1 MADWSRESPAAA
13 SRARNPDW
21 SLSMALISTD
31 CQPAGDGSQSVAAGY
46 SASGPLA
53 EGQGFYPGLGQMD
66 EYGVVNTYP
75 GMPGSDSSS
84 WWKDLISGAVKTV
97 EGIATAKTQTK
108 GVLTQTSPG
117 VFTYV
122 QPEGSS
128 TTLPV
133 GTGTFGLSPA
143 SSGMGM
149 YLVAGAA
156 VLVLFM
162 MMRRK

>member
-1 MADWSRESPAAA
+1 
-13 SRARNPDW
+13 
-21 SLSMALISTD
+21 MALISTD
-31 CQPAGDGSQSVAAGY
+31 CQPAGDGSQPGVAAGY

-75 GMPGSDSSS
+75 GMPGADSSS
-84 WWKDLISGAVKTV
+84 WWQNLISGAVKTV

-122 QPEGSS
+122 QPEGSNV
-128 TTLPV
+128 TLPV
-133 GTGTFGLSPA
+133 SAGTFGLAPA
-143 SSGMGM
+143 DSGTGM
-149 YLVAGAA
+149 LLIAGVG